1 MCIRDS
7 SYAALRCRPLWF
19 GQLSVD
25 VLNPEDRVVGHAE
38 QRAEVSEGKGYWH
51 EEIKLL
57 KPMSMDALVW
67 HRVRYRFEYKD
78 EQIAKI
84 EGLASISQ
92 ILRTPVIHI
101 LGQQSYLTGSLAAVR
116 VIVTDSNNEVIAGRG
131 SVQIELLSSGEKSRI
146 LFTCLLYTSRCV

>member
-1 MCIRDS
+1 
-7 SYAALRCRPLWF
+7 
-19 GQLSVD
+19 LSVD

-84 EGLASISQ
+84 DGLASISQ

-101 LGQQSYLTGSLAAVR
+101 LGPAILFDGQP
-116 VIVTDSNNEVIAGRG
+116 RG
-131 SVQIELLSSGEKSRI
+131 SACDCHGFE
-146 LFTCLLYTSRCV
+146 